1 MRHQDL
7 HILSVGAYKYNTDD
21 RISVSLDKARE
32 EWKLV
37 IEHVSV
43 SDAGMYQ
50 CQVAT
55 KPVLSFVVNLEV
67 VGELW

>member
-7 HILSVGAYKYNTDD
+7 HILSVGEYKYNTDE
-21 RISVSLDKARE
+21 RISVTLDKERQ
-32 EWKLV
+32 EWRLT
-37 IEHVSV
+37 IEQVKMK
-43 SDAGMYQ
+43 DAGMYQ

-67 VGELW
+67 VGE